1 MNRVDFLRRA
11 IDQGQG
17 RTGADLVLKGGR
29 FLDLVTGDLVA
40 SDIAICG
47 DRIVG
52 TFGSY
57 RGRREVD
64 VSGKVVVPGF
74 IDTHFHVESSLMP
87 PQEFERCVL
96 PHGVTTGLCDPHEMA
111 NVLGTD
117 AFRWFLASSETLAMD
132 LRVQLSS
139 CVPATDHLETS
150 GARIGA
156 ADLLPFADHPKVIGL
171 AEFMNF
177 PGVLAGNPGALEKL
191 AAFQGRLIDGHAP
204 LLRGTAL
211 NGYIAAGI
219 RTEHEA
225 TTPEEAMEKLS
236 KGMTV
241 LIREGS
247 VSKDLHALAPILTER
262 TAPFLA
268 FCTDDRNP
276 LDIAEEGH
284 LDYVIRTAIALGA
297 PPLAAYRAASW
308 SAARAIGLHDRGLVA
323 PGQRADLVVLDDL
336 LECRVAQVFSAG
348 RLVEDALF
356 ANRPAIQPIGRG
368 SLRARRVTAADFSAP
383 GSGPSTPVIGVMPG
397 KIITL
402 RHDLSLPYAN
412 GERRIDLDQDVIKVA
427 VVERHGKTPPGE
439 HGIGVAFVKGF
450 GLKRGAIA
458 SSVGHDSH
466 NVTVVGA
473 DDADMAVAVNRLGE
487 IEGGFVVVEGGRVL
501 AEIALP
507 VAGLMSLLPFDS
519 IRAALVTLRAAAR
532 GLGVVLPEPF
542 LQVAFLPLPVIPHLK
557 ITDKGLVDVDRF
569 ALIDP

>member
-1 MNRVDFLRRA
+1 MREADFLRRA
-11 IDQGQG
+11 IEQGQG
-17 RTGADLVLKGGR
+17 LSEADRVLKGGR
-29 FLDLVTGDLVA
+29 FLDLVTGELVA

-47 DRIVG
+47 NRIVG
-52 TFGSY
+52 TFGAY
-57 RGRREVD
+57 RGREEID
-64 VSGKVVVPGF
+64 VSGQIVVPGF

-96 PHGVTTGLCDPHEMA
+96 PHGVTTGVCDPHEMA

-117 AFRWFLASSETLAMD
+117 AFAWFLDCAGTLAMD

-150 GARIGA
+150 GARITA
-156 ADLLPFADHPKVIGL
+156 ADLMPFARHPRVIGL

-177 PGVLAGNPGALEKL
+177 PGVLAGDPAVLDKL
-191 AAFQGRLIDGHAP
+191 AAFQGRHIDGHAP
-204 LLRGTAL
+204 LLRGHGL

-225 TTPEEAMEKLS
+225 TTPEEALEKLR

-284 LDYVIRTAIALGA
+284 LDHIVRTAIALGA

-308 SAARAIGLHDRGLVA
+308 SAARAFGLHDRGLVA

-336 LECRVAQVFSAG
+336 AACRVGRVFSAG
-348 RLVEDALF
+348 RPVDDAIF
-356 ANRPAIQPIGRG
+356 AGRPRIEPIGRG
-368 SLRARRVTAADFSAP
+368 SVRARRVSAADFAAP
-383 GSGPSTPVIGVMPG
+383 GSGPSTPVIGVVPG

-402 RHDLSLPYAN
+402 RHDLTLPYSG
-412 GERRIDLDQDVIKVA
+412 GERRIDRHQDVIKVA
-427 VVERHGKTPPGE
+427 VVERHGRTPPGAR
-439 HGIGVAFVKGF
+439 GIGVAFVKGF
-450 GLKRGAIA
+450 GLQRGAIA

-466 NVTVVGA
+466 NITVIGV
-473 DDADMAVAVNRLGE
+473 DEADMAVAVNRLGE
-487 IEGGFVVVEGGRVL
+487 TEGGFVVAEGGRVV
-501 AEIALP
+501 AELP
-507 VAGLMSLLPFDS
+507 LPLAGLMSLLPFDG
-519 IRAALVTLRAAAR
+519 IRHALVGLRAAAR

-557 ITDKGLVDVDRF
+557 ITDRGLVDVDRF
-569 ALIDP
+569 TLVDP

>member
-1 MNRVDFLRRA
+1 MTEVEFLRRA
-11 IDQGQG
+11 IAQGQG
-17 RTGADLVLKGGR
+17 LAEADLVLKGGR

-52 TFGSY
+52 TFGAY
-57 RGRREVD
+57 RGAREID
-64 VSGKVVVPGF
+64 VAGRIVVPGF

-96 PHGVTTGLCDPHEMA
+96 PHGVTTGICDPHEMA
-111 NVLGTD
+111 NVLGTE
-117 AFRWFLASSETLAMD
+117 AFAWFLAASETLAMD

-150 GARIGA
+150 GARIDA
-156 ADLLPFADHPKVIGL
+156 QDLLAFAGHPKVIGL

-177 PGVLAGNPGALEKL
+177 PGVLAGDPGVLDKL
-191 AAFQGRLIDGHAP
+191 ATFQGRHIDGHAP
-204 LLRGTAL
+204 LLRGKGL

-225 TTPEEAMEKLS
+225 TTPEEALEKLS
-236 KGMTV
+236 KGLTV

-247 VSKDLHALAPILTER
+247 VCKDLHALAPILTDQ

-284 LDYVIRTAIALGA
+284 LDFVIRTAIALGV

-308 SAARAIGLHDRGLVA
+308 SAARAFGLHDRGLVA

-336 LECRVAQVFSAG
+336 AACAVSQVFSAG
-348 RLVEDALF
+348 RPVDAALF
-356 ANRPAIQPIGRG
+356 DARTAIDPIGRG
-368 SLRARRVTAADFSAP
+368 SVRARRVTEADFAAP
-383 GSGPSTPVIGVMPG
+383 GSGPSTPVIGVVPG

-402 RHDLSLPYAN
+402 RHDLTLPYSS

-427 VVERHGKTPPGE
+427 VVERHGRTPPGAR
-439 HGIGVAFVKGF
+439 GIGVAFVKGF

-466 NVTVVGA
+466 NITVVGA
-473 DDADMAVAVNRLGE
+473 DDGDMAVAVNRLGE

-507 VAGLMSLLPFDS
+507 IAGLMSLMPFDD
-519 IRAALVTLRAAAR
+519 IRSALVTLRAAAR
-532 GLGVVLPEPF
+532 SLGVVLQEPF

-557 ITDKGLVDVDRF
+557 ITDRGLVDVDRF